1 VFAHGRREH
10 IDGTLQNMDI
20 SRLIET
26 SAVIRGRATVEAN
39 VSMQRRHVVH
49 DFEPALADQG
59 EVRNSLDGDG
69 KVKFQI
75 RPGSSIIIEDCKD
88 LAPDV
93 FGHALQHGI
102 CRHMRWGRVVRAGD
116 DVSAEELL
124 VAFAALRKNVG
135 YVDGV

>member
-1 VFAHGRREH
+1 MYRCSAGMSC
-10 IDGTLQNMDI
+10 TI
-20 SRLIET
+20 S
-26 SAVIRGRATVEAN
+26 S
-39 VSMQRRHVVH
+39 QRW
-49 DFEPALADQG
+49 QT
-59 EVRNSLDGDG
+59 
-69 KVKFQI
+69 KV
-75 RPGSSIIIEDCKD
+75 SIIIEDCKD